1 MSPRHSASE
10 GKEQAIPWD
19 DMGFLDRLKMILE
32 NRDLF
37 LNLRLV
43 TEGEVTVVDEMSPTE
58 LEYIVEREDQPIFTS
73 INLKKA
79 VEEQAVEHHRD
90 NLKAALKLLGL
101 GG

>member
-1 MSPRHSASE
+1 MPPRRLAPE

-19 DMGFLDRLKMILE
+19 DMDFLGRLRFILA

-43 TEGEVTVVDEMSPTE
+43 TDGEITAIDAMSPTE
-58 LEYIVEREDQPIFTS
+58 LEYIVEREEQPIFTS

-79 VEEQAVEHHRD
+79 VEEQEVDHHRE
-90 NLKAALKLLGL
+90 NLMAALNMIK
-101 GG
+101 